1 MLCLQVEP
9 AIPREPSWFQGAAC
23 LEIITKMEPLRIEYN
38 FTSKSYN
45 SKSYNSA
52 YVLTDA
58 FLV

>member
-9 AIPREPSWFQGAAC
+9 AIPREPSWFQGTAC
-23 LEIITKMEPLRIEYN
+23 MEIITKMAPQRIEYN
-38 FTSKSYN
+38 FT

-58 FLV
+58 FLVQVW